1 MKSCEK
7 ILSEKQSKDEQRLR
21 RYEENLRKAKAREK
35 KQLNGRRF
43 LIGKS
48 VGEAFPALM
57 NQEHEEGL
65 EKLKKVLAY
74 LQAHPEFLE
83 LALSEHL

>member
-48 VGEAFPALM
+48 VGETFPALM

-65 EKLKKVLAY
+65 EKLKTVLAY
-74 LQAHPEFLE
+74 LQAHPEFLK
-83 LALSEHL
+83 LVLSEHL